1 MNHVKKLDALPA
13 FFQNRRLAWVAVL
26 VSLMALMGAI
36 LGFMVNWL
44 IGLVWLGL
52 VVFALIVIFKTLQII
67 GEDTAHYIENLSYRV
82 NRGEQEA
89 IIQMP
94 LGVILFNEQAE
105 IDWVNPYLQ
114 SYLGEEIIVGRTL
127 TDVSNK
133 LADVIKRWP
142 DEDKRVTRL
151 TWLDRTF
158 DVQVQSELRA
168 VYLLDATAS
177 VQLSS
182 DYEAHRLF
190 VGIVSLDNY
199 DEVTEGMSDSDAS
212 ALRTFVTK
220 TLSDWMA
227 DHAIYVRRLAV
238 DRYML
243 IGYRSGLR
251 AAESDKFNVL
261 TTVREATSMQ
271 NAPITLSIGIAYKEE
286 AISVLAENAQ
296 ANLDLALGRGGDQ
309 VVVKSPTGDARFY
322 GGNTNPMAKRTRVRA
337 RVISQA
343 LADLMT
349 QADQIFI
356 MGHKRSDMDSFGA
369 ALGVR
374 RLAQMLGKPA
384 WVVYEETG
392 HEHSDI
398 QLLLHELKHD
408 PADETAMM
416 TPSQVITEATERS
429 LLVMVDHS
437 KPSIS
442 ESRDVY
448 NHLAGRVVII
458 DHHRRG
464 EEFPEEPQLVYIESY
479 ASSTSELVT
488 ELFEYQPR
496 RAKGLS
502 KIESTAMLAGIQVDT
517 KSFTLRSGTRTFD
530 AASYLRSV
538 GADGKMLQDF
548 MKETVSSYRKRAH
561 LIERAEIHDT
571 AAIVVG
577 ENDVQYDSVVAA
589 QAADALLQMIG
600 IESSYVITRRDDKM
614 VAVSARSTGS
624 VNVQLVMEAMGGG
637 GHLSNAAT
645 QVADVA
651 TNDVYSQ
658 LLSILEASDD
668 SEAEEN

>member
-1 MNHVKKLDALPA
+1 MNHVKELSALPA
-13 FFQNRRLAWVAVL
+13 FFQNKRLAWIAVL
-26 VSLMALMGAI
+26 VSIMALLGAI
-36 LGFMVNWL
+36 LAFMVNWVVGV
-44 IGLVWLGL
+44 IWLGL
-52 VVFALIVIFKTLQII
+52 VIVALIIVFKTLQII
-67 GEDTAHYIENLSYRV
+67 GEDTAHYIESLSYRV

-94 LGVILFNEQAE
+94 LGVILFNDKNE

-114 SYLGEEIIVGRTL
+114 NHLGDEIIVGQAL
-127 TDVSNK
+127 TDVSEK
-133 LADVIKRWP
+133 LADLIKRWP

-151 TWLDRTF
+151 SWLERTF
-158 DVQVQSELRA
+158 DVQVQPELQA
-168 VYLLDATAS
+168 AYLMDVTNS
-177 VQLSS
+177 VALSS

-190 VGIVSLDNY
+190 IGIVSLDNY
-199 DEVTEGMSDSDAS
+199 DEVTEGMSDSDSS
-212 ALRTFVTK
+212 ALRAFVTK
-220 TLSDWMA
+220 SLSDWMNEH
-227 DHAIYVRRLAV
+227 DIYVRRLAA
-238 DRYML
+238 DRFML

-251 AAESDKFNVL
+251 AAEADKFNVL
-261 TTVREATSMQ
+261 TAVRETTSMQ
-271 NAPITLSIGIAYKEE
+271 NSPITLSIGIAYRETSIN
-286 AISVLAENAQ
+286 ALAENAQ

-343 LADLMT
+343 LADLMA

-356 MGHKRSDMDSFGA
+356 MGHQRSDMDSFGS

-374 RLAQMLGKPA
+374 RLAKMLGKPA
-384 WVVYEETG
+384 WVVYEPTG
-392 HEHSDI
+392 REHSDV
-398 QLLLHELKHD
+398 QLLLQDLESVSE
-408 PADETAMM
+408 DEAILMAPNQVMIKATA
-416 TPSQVITEATERS
+416 QS

-448 NHLAGRVVII
+448 ETLAERVVII
-458 DHHRRG
+458 DHHRRS
-464 EEFPEEPQLVYIESY
+464 EEFPAEPQLVYIESY

-496 RAKGLS
+496 RAEGLS
-502 KIESTAMLAGIQVDT
+502 KIEATAMLAGIQIDT

-538 GADGKMLQDF
+538 GADGNKLQDF
-548 MKETVSSYRKRAH
+548 MKETVSSYRERAH
-561 LIERAEIHDT
+561 LIERAEIRDM

-577 ENDVQYDSVVAA
+577 EDDIQYDSVVAA

-600 IESSYVITRRDDKM
+600 VAASFVITRRDDKTI
-614 VAVSARSTGS
+614 AVSARSTGAF
-624 VNVQLVMEAMGGG
+624 NVQLIMEAMGGG

-645 QVADVA
+645 QVVDM
-651 TNDVYSQ
+651 TTTDVYTQ
-658 LLSILEASDD
+658 LLATLAGANEDNQ
-668 SEAEEN
+668 EN